1 MLVQPFEVNFNVIQR
16 AQFLNQLVG
25 EREQFR
31 LKGTDHLAICLL
43 KLHCV
48 DQLPLLFGQRQQFDF
63 AIDTFGHRAFG
74 HKIDAGLARA
84 TGRHL
89 SQVPKVSD
97 ADLIHRRRPIVDV
110 ESVNQTRNRRPLK
123 VEVLRDLL
131 LSQHVN
137 VPPYSDST
145 VEKKRGCAP
154 PRVGFHGG
162 SPEDQAGRNLG
173 GASPKCKG
181 FAP

>member
-16 AQFLNQLVG
+16 AQLLDQLVG

-43 KLHCV
+43 KLRCV
-48 DQLPLLFGQRQQFDF
+48 DQLPFLFGQRQQFDF

-110 ESVNQTRNRRPLK
+110 ESVNQTRNRRPFK

-154 PRVGFHGG
+154 PH
-162 SPEDQAGRNLG
+162 
-173 GASPKCKG
+173 
-181 FAP
+181 APAP